1 MFAFYLFL
9 LFLLLLLPFKFSFFA
24 PGIFITYFSTRT
36 FFSSSLSISF
46 SYLFQFAVGL
56 FKYFHFFFTFL
67 FHLAFAR
74 LFGFP
79 WRVLLSP
86 NANLVSFWMTFFY
99 SVSSNSIIFYFSILA
114 ILFSIF
120 FFFHE
125 KFFTIEMTF
134 FDTRNWHVW
143 FIFGDFVAVNTKIL
157 AE

>member
-1 MFAFYLFL
+1 MRFISFYFSFFYCYLLSFHFLLPEFSLLIFLHERFSRHLFQYLFL
-9 LFLLLLLPFKFSFFA
+9 IYFNLPLVYLS
-24 PGIFITYFSTRT
+24 IFI
-36 FFSSSLSISF
+36 
-46 SYLFQFAVGL
+46 
-56 FKYFHFFFTFL
+56 FFFTFL

-99 SVSSNSIIFYFSILA
+99 SVSSNSIIFYFSIFA